1 MAQEESMNFSP
12 FVVRTQNIAKELVSA
27 AGNYGLKASE
37 LDFNLLSVQTFLGTK
52 GSKDEPEEVFGEE
65 LEKLEDESILAD
77 PNMEITQSYEV
88 EIIKANSVDNPF
100 AHLALS
106 IGANPSMT
114 RLFASIK
121 PGSVLTYYDGVE
133 ADLRNF
139 INKRKLRANMLI
151 NIWEKNFTEEIAKFI
166 AKVRVADV
174 LTIDKRISFEVGR
187 SLESVETIDDELIMH
202 YQKAEKG
209 ESEKVDH
216 VNRGYVQGVVKGDLL
231 IEYVK
236 PRRGVSGRNCRGEFI
251 APTEPTIANAPTFNV
266 SENIEVIETEENIEY
281 RAKTGGYI
289 TFEGGVYDIRI
300 EVEVSEINFK
310 TTGSIGA
317 GIDSDVVINVKE
329 SDPFKDA
336 IGQGM
341 EVEAKEINVEG
352 NVGNNAKLKA
362 RKIVIGGLT
371 HQSSFVEGDDVEIK
385 IHKGTVKGKNI
396 KIERLE
402 QGVVEGEHVEIDQA
416 AGGKII
422 AKRVIIKTLA
432 SHVEIISNELIEI
445 THFKG
450 EENSFTISP
459 ILYDEDKESLSG
471 TEEEST
477 VQKRKIRA
485 IEEEI
490 VEKKKTLDDN
500 ASSIVDLKKRLA
512 HYKKSGAK
520 MPSSFV
526 TKFKEF
532 QGLQQRVVILQKE
545 LKQNRDKLEL
555 IVSQSTNLQ
564 SDVFKAKIVN
574 KDTYKGH
581 NEIRF
586 KLLEPELELYYVP
599 KGGTGERCFVLEED
613 EETGEFKIVGKQEID

>member
-1 MAQEESMNFSP
+1 LAQEENSNFSP

-27 AGNYGLKASE
+27 AGNYGIKASA

-52 GSKDEPEEVFGEE
+52 DSKDEPEEVFGEE
-65 LEKLEDESILAD
+65 LEKLEDESVLGDAK
-77 PNMEITQSYEV
+77 MEITQSYEV
-88 EIIKANSVDNPF
+88 EIIEASKDDPF
-100 AHLALS
+100 SHLALS

-121 PGSVLTYYDGVE
+121 PGSVLKYYDGIE
-133 ADLRNF
+133 KDLRAF

-151 NIWEKNFTEEIAKFI
+151 NIWEKNLNEEIAKFT

-174 LTIDKRISFEVGR
+174 LNVDKRISFEVGR

-202 YQKAEKG
+202 YQKAEKD

-216 VNRGYVQGVVKGDLL
+216 VNRGYVQGVVKNALL

-266 SENIEVIETEENIEY
+266 SENIEVIDTETNIQY

-289 TFEGGVYDIRI
+289 TFEGGVYDIRV
-300 EVEVSEINFK
+300 EVEVTEINFK

-329 SDPFKDA
+329 ADPFKDA

-341 EVEAKEINVEG
+341 EVEAKEINVDG

-362 RKIVIGGLT
+362 KKIVIGGLT
-371 HQSSFVEGDDVEIK
+371 HQSSLIEADDVEIK
-385 IHKGTVKGKNI
+385 IHKGTVKGKNV

-402 QGVVEGEHVEIDQA
+402 QGVVEAERVEIAQA

-422 AKRVIIKTLA
+422 AKQVIIDTLA
-432 SHVEIISNELIEI
+432 SHVEIISNEIIEI
-445 THFKG
+445 THLKG

-459 ILYDEDKESLSG
+459 ILYDKDKESLSG
-471 TEEEST
+471 TEEESI

-490 VEKKKTLDDN
+490 KDKKKTLDDN

-545 LKQNRDKLEL
+545 LKQNKDKLAL
-555 IVSQSTNLQ
+555 IVSQCTNLQ
-564 SDVFKAKIVN
+564 ADIFKAKIIN

-599 KGGTGERCFVLEED
+599 KGGTGERCFMIEED
-613 EETGEFKIVGKQEID
+613 EETGEYKIVGKQEID

>member
-1 MAQEESMNFSP
+1 MAQEKSSNFSP
-12 FVVRTQNIAKELVSA
+12 FVVRTKNIAKELVSA
-27 AGNYGLKASE
+27 AGNHGVKASK
-37 LDFNLLSVQTFLGTK
+37 LDFNLLSVQTYLGVK
-52 GSKDEPEEVFGEE
+52 DSKDEPEEVFGEE
-65 LEKLEDESILAD
+65 LEKLEDESVLGD
-77 PNMEITQSYEV
+77 EKVEITQSYEV
-88 EIIKANSVDNPF
+88 EIIEAREDDHF
-100 AHLALS
+100 AKLALS

-121 PGSVLTYYDGVE
+121 AGSTLKYYEGIE
-133 ADLRNF
+133 EDLYVF

-151 NIWEKNFTEEIAKFI
+151 NIWEKNLKDEIAKFI
-166 AKVRVADV
+166 AKVRVADT
-174 LTIDKRISFEVGR
+174 LHIDKRISFEVAR
-187 SLESVETIDDELIMH
+187 SLDAVETIDDELILH
-202 YQKAEKG
+202 YQKEEQD
-209 ESEKVDH
+209 ESDKVDH

-251 APTEPTIANAPTFNV
+251 APTEPVVSKAPTFNV
-266 SENIEVIETEENIEY
+266 SDNIEVVETEENIEY

-289 TFEGGVYDIRI
+289 TFEGGVYDIRV

-310 TTGSIGA
+310 TTGSIEA

-329 SDPFKDA
+329 ADPFKDA

-341 EVEAKEINVEG
+341 EVEAKEINVDG
-352 NVGNNAKLKA
+352 NIGNNTKLKA

-371 HQSSFVEGDDVEIK
+371 HQSSFVEGDEVQIK
-385 IHKGTVKGKNI
+385 IHKGTVKGKTV

-402 QGVVEGEHVEIDQA
+402 QGIVEAERVEIAQA
-416 AGGKII
+416 SGGKII
-422 AKRVIIKTLA
+422 AQEVVIDTLA
-432 SHVEIISNELIEI
+432 SHVEIIASKMIEI

-459 ILYDEDKESLSG
+459 VLFEEEKESLSG
-471 TEEEST
+471 NEEESI

-490 VEKKKTLDDN
+490 TEKKKTLADN
-500 ASSIVDLKKRLA
+500 ASSIIDLKKRLA
-512 HYKKSGAK
+512 QYKKSGAK

-526 TKFKEF
+526 SKFKEF
-532 QGLQQRVVILQKE
+532 QGLQQRITILQKE
-545 LKQNRDKLEL
+545 LNQNKEKLEL
-555 IVSQSTNLQ
+555 ILSQATSLQ
-564 SDVFKAKIVN
+564 GDILDAKIIN

-586 KLLEPELELYYVP
+586 KLLEPAVELYHVP
-599 KGGTGERCFVLEED
+599 KGGAGEKCFVLEQD
-613 EETGEFKIVGKQEID
+613 EESGEYKIVGKQEIS

>member
-1 MAQEESMNFSP
+1 MAQEENSNFSP

-27 AGNYGLKASE
+27 AGNYGIKASA

-52 GSKDEPEEVFGEE
+52 DSKDEPEEVFGEE
-65 LEKLEDESILAD
+65 LEKLEDESVLGDAK
-77 PNMEITQSYEV
+77 MEITQSYEV
-88 EIIKANSVDNPF
+88 EIIEASKDDPF
-100 AHLALS
+100 SHLALS

-121 PGSVLTYYDGVE
+121 PGSVLKYYDGIE
-133 ADLRNF
+133 KDLRAF

-151 NIWEKNFTEEIAKFI
+151 NIWEKNLNEEIAKFT

-174 LTIDKRISFEVGR
+174 LNVDKRISFEVGR

-202 YQKAEKG
+202 YQKAEKD

-216 VNRGYVQGVVKGDLL
+216 VNRGYVQGVVKNALL

-266 SENIEVIETEENIEY
+266 SENIEVIDTETNIQY

-289 TFEGGVYDIRI
+289 TFEGGVYDIRV
-300 EVEVSEINFK
+300 EVEVTEINFK

-329 SDPFKDA
+329 ADPFKDA

-341 EVEAKEINVEG
+341 EVEAKEINVDG

-362 RKIVIGGLT
+362 KKIVIGGLT
-371 HQSSFVEGDDVEIK
+371 HQSSLIEADDVEIK
-385 IHKGTVKGKNI
+385 IHKGTVKGKNV

-402 QGVVEGEHVEIDQA
+402 QGVVEAERVEIAQA

-422 AKRVIIKTLA
+422 AKQVIIDTLA
-432 SHVEIISNELIEI
+432 SHVEIISNEIIEI
-445 THFKG
+445 THLKG

-459 ILYDEDKESLSG
+459 ILYDKDKESLSG
-471 TEEEST
+471 TEEESI

-490 VEKKKTLDDN
+490 KDKKKTLDDN

-545 LKQNRDKLEL
+545 LKQNKDKLAL
-555 IVSQSTNLQ
+555 IVSQCTNLQ
-564 SDVFKAKIVN
+564 ADIFKAKIIN

-599 KGGTGERCFVLEED
+599 KGGTGERCFMIEED
-613 EETGEFKIVGKQEID
+613 EETGEYKIVGKQEID